1 MVIILLLNLSSNL
14 WYFLVFSFS
23 EKDVYV
29 GYLPLAHVLE
39 LVAGKVECL
48 HKCVILQ
55 TENLLCGR
63 INEKV
68 TESLLSGF
76 IKILNR

>member
-1 MVIILLLNLSSNL
+1 MVIIS
-14 WYFLVFSFS
+14 YQIYGTFLFFSFS

-48 HKCVILQ
+48 QKCVILQ
-55 TENLLCGR
+55 AET
-63 INEKV
+63 
-68 TESLLSGF
+68 
-76 IKILNR
+76 